1 MGKQEEETVKRLK
14 DLAKKKKRES
24 EEIWPKKK
32 RESEEYAWTH
42 CIKSVF
48 CLSHIGKRR
57 TSLVGLLTSSL
68 SYFDYK

>member
-24 EEIWPKKK
+24 EE
-32 RESEEYAWTH
+32 YAWTH

-48 CLSHIGKRR
+48 CLSHVGKRW
-57 TSLVGLLTSSL
+57 TPLMGLLTSSL
-68 SYFDYK
+68 SCSDYK